1 MPSFRGYRAL
11 GLAALAAN
19 AFAPRAAAQPQQAQ
33 GFAVERFYPSAPGGG
48 WWVMDALDMH
58 GGLGGAMELQSG
70 YALNPLRVTDG
81 VTHRAVVSSQASADF
96 GFAVTYDRFRLYL
109 NITAPL
115 VIVGQNTTVG
125 AYSFTAPSVSFAE
138 SPDILSDTRA
148 GFDVRLVGGP
158 KSPFRLGASAQLWI
172 PAGDQTRDYDTDG
185 TYRGML
191 RVLVAGDRGP
201 FAYAGQIG
209 VHIRPRDDS
218 PTPGSP
224 RGSELLF
231 GIAAG
236 SRIPVGPSKGAV
248 LVLGPEI
255 YGETAFSSFFGTT
268 TTGVEG
274 LLTGRIEGTA
284 DDGGQLR
291 VKIGTGAG
299 LNQHFGAPEWRIVV
313 GVELFDH
320 NTDRDRDGVSDS
332 QDACPDTPGIHTKD
346 RKTNGCPVDRE

>member
-1 MPSFRGYRAL
+1 MPSSKGRHAL
-11 GLAALAAN
+11 GFAALLAAS
-19 AFAPRAAAQPQQAQ
+19 AFAARAGAQQQQAQ

-48 WWVMDALDMH
+48 WLVMDALDMH

-81 VTHRAVVSSQASADF
+81 VTHRAVVSSQTSAAF

-109 NITAPL
+109 NINAPL
-115 VIVGQNTTVG
+115 VIVGQSGAVG
-125 AYSFTAPSVSFAE
+125 AYRFTAPSVGFAE

-158 KSPFRLGASAQLWI
+158 KSALRLGASAQLWI
-172 PAGDQTRDYDTDG
+172 PAGDQTSDYDTDG

-191 RVLVAGDRGP
+191 RALVAGDRGLLT
-201 FAYAGQIG
+201 YAGQIG
-209 VHIRPRDDS
+209 IHIRPRDDS

-236 SRIPVGPSKGAV
+236 SRIPVGPSHGAV
-248 LVLGPEI
+248 LVVGPEI
-255 YGETAFSSFFGTT
+255 YGETAFRSIFGTT
-268 TTGVEG
+268 TTGV
-274 LLTGRIEGTA
+274 

-299 LNQHFGAPEWRIVV
+299 LNEHFGAPEWRVVV

-320 NTDRDRDGVSDS
+320 NTDRDRDGVTDS
-332 QDACPDTPGIHTKD
+332 QDACPDTPGIQTKD
-346 RKTNGCPVDRE
+346 PRTNGCPADRD